1 MKSVIFFTILAF
13 ALACVL
19 ACDPDGNN
27 QPECTAKNVNVPV
40 RNFWDPTHYWLCKS
54 AGAVAESV
62 RCPDAEGFDSAKGAC
77 VPFIV
82 CLTILAFAVAFVSA
96 CDPDGDNKPECNTRN
111 VNVPTRNSWDPTHF
125 WLCSSAGADAESKPC
140 PIGEGFDA
148 TKGAC
153 VAWSEWKWTNPCPEN
168 ESN

>member
-77 VPFIV
+77 VPFSQWQW
-82 CLTILAFAVAFVSA
+82 T
-96 CDPDGDNKPECNTRN
+96 E
-111 VNVPTRNSWDPTHF
+111 
-125 WLCSSAGADAESKPC
+125 PC
-140 PIGEGFDA
+140 PPA
-148 TKGAC
+148 
-153 VAWSEWKWTNPCPEN
+153 
-168 ESN
+168 